1 MIDQARSMEG
11 YPWGM
16 LPPLLWV
23 GEFESDVDLGI
34 EADTLAIR
42 VTPEIAALIRDG
54 KIRLK
59 GPEDE

>member
-1 MIDQARSMEG
+1 MTNAWEG

-16 LPPLLWV
+16 LPVLLWV

-34 EADTLAIR
+34 TADTLAIK
-42 VTPEIAALIRDG
+42 VTPEIAALIHEG

-59 GPEDE
+59 DMET